1 MASPLRSPFRN
12 IANCVVKVLN
22 WSQGKEESEVE
33 SNNEQASKSRSVSP
47 EIPKLEEPVKYIMND
62 ENTST
67 ESRQSRSSKK
77 ATPKPE
83 VKVATPR
90 SRTKTSAPN
99 SEIRRSRRKL
109 PFEEEQSM
117 SPNQSHDLDVG
128 QRKSRRKLSL
138 QNYDKGES
146 SSKTNTPSKR
156 STQAKSQTPK
166 KELTPRKSSRRSAVK
181 LDKVDDSEIPKKSPQ
196 KKIASDM
203 KMVLKKNKDTSNEW
217 TAITP
222 TKAKISEE
230 DETDKAVKARR
241 TSRRNTPCKR
251 IDSPK
256 KETPVKDSRV
266 QRPSRASK
274 QFPKLKDDEDEDW
287 TLKTKD
293 QESDSED
300 DFVIKTRSP
309 SKRFTPRKTQTP
321 KKDFTPRKSTRA
333 AAVKQEDEEVPTAP
347 KNLLKTPKRRNC
359 SIEARAHRDTPA
371 KRRKTMTPRIPARS
385 VPLAKD
391 KSSLAEAQLRLH
403 VGAVPDSLPC
413 REDEF
418 AQVLSFTEGKI
429 FDGTGGCMYISG
441 VPGTGKTATVKEVI
455 RTLQSYTD
463 MGDLP
468 AFDFIEINGMR
479 LTEPNQAY
487 SQLWKALTGAKV
499 TTEHAKNLLEKR
511 FTTANAQN
519 SRKQK
524 TSVVLVDELDL
535 LWNRKQSVL
544 YNIFEWPNNK
554 FSKLVILAIAN
565 TMDLPVSLTLFRRFP
580 LSKFLLFSDLGTG
593 NDQPCVIQNWSHKID
608 VFSLHPPTA
617 SRNSVFKTEWFVY
630 L

>member
-1 MASPLRSPFRN
+1 MSSPLRSPFRN

-22 WSQGKEESEVE
+22 WSQGKGEPGSEIESG
-33 SNNEQASKSRSVSP
+33 NEAASKSRSVSP
-47 EIPKLEEPVKYIMND
+47 EIPKLEEPVKYIMNE
-62 ENTST
+62 ENISAND
-67 ESRQSRSSKK
+67 RQSRRAKK
-77 ATPKPE
+77 ATPKVE
-83 VKVATPR
+83 VKVGTPK
-90 SRTKTSAPN
+90 SRTKPSAPT

-117 SPNQSHDLDVG
+117 SPSQSNGIDGVG

-138 QNYDKGES
+138 QNHDKEES
-146 SSKTNTPSKR
+146 DSKTNSPSKR
-156 STQAKSQTPK
+156 YTPAKSQTPK
-166 KELTPRKSSRRSAVK
+166 KELTPRKPSRRSAAM
-181 LDKVDDSEIPKKSPQ
+181 LDKEEVKNSPQ
-196 KKIASDM
+196 KKVASDM
-203 KMVLKKNKDTSNEW
+203 KMVLKKNKDASNEW

-222 TKAKISEE
+222 TKAKLTEE
-230 DETDKAVKARR
+230 EETDKGVKSRR
-241 TSRRNTPCKR
+241 SSRRNTPCKR
-251 IDSPK
+251 LDSPK
-256 KETPVKDSRV
+256 KETPVKDSKV
-266 QRPSRASK
+266 PRPSRATK
-274 QFPKLKDDEDEDW
+274 QLPKLKDDEDEDW
-287 TLKTKD
+287 TLKSKD

-321 KKDFTPRKSTRA
+321 KKEFTPRKSSRA
-333 AAVKQEDEEVPTAP
+333 AAVKQEDAESSTAP

-487 SQLWKALTGAKV
+487 AQLWKALTGAKV

-554 FSKLVILAIAN
+554 YSKLVILAIAN
-565 TMDLPVSLTLFRRFP
+565 TMDLPVRP
-580 LSKFLLFSDLGTG
+580 
-593 NDQPCVIQNWSHKID
+593 W
-608 VFSLHPPTA
+608 
-617 SRNSVFKTEWFVY
+617 
-630 L
+630 